1 MSAATLADTI
11 FDNKE
16 DMSDNCFK
24 TLMEATAE
32 LKKADDADQLLVV
45 AYTKITLKTGVQ
57 PDDAGRISSEKCT
70 MIVHPTRVSAMM
82 PEDWVDKFLTNGLFL
97 VSDDRP
103 LMEIGE
109 SYQLEDTIIGEGKN
123 MVHYHPAVIILS
135 VTPYNKRTR
144 CEV

>member
-32 LKKADDADQLLVV
+32 LKKADDADQLLLV
-45 AYTKITLKTGVQ
+45 AYAKITMKTGVQ
-57 PDDAGRISSEKCT
+57 PDDANRVESEKCKT
-70 MIVHPTRVSAMM
+70 IVHATRVPAVM
-82 PEDWVDKFLTNGLFL
+82 PEDWVDEFLTNGLFF
-97 VSDDRP
+97 VNDDGP
-103 LMEIGE
+103 LMELGE
-109 SYQLEDTIIGEGKN
+109 SYQLGDTIIGEGKN

-135 VTPYNKRTR
+135 ITPYNKRTR